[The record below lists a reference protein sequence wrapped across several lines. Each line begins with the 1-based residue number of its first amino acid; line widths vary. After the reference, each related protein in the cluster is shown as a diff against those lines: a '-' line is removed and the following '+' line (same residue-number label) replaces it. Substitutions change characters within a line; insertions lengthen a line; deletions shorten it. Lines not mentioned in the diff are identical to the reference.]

1 MKFISESTYSSN
13 VSTICSMLNELTPR
27 PDNADP
33 RAVRLTAAQ
42 KRIHAAAMELYATL
56 GVSRVGVSELASAAG
71 IARGTVYK
79 NVRSADG
86 LFEDVATQSI
96 VDMTRRVKASFV
108 GIDDPAQQ
116 MAVGVRQYIR
126 RAHEEPR
133 WGRFMNC
140 FGFSNA
146 TMQALWAT
154 DPMANLQAGIESRR
168 YLITTQQL
176 TTVLGMIAGATLA
189 AMLPVLEGHGT
200 WRDVGSDTAELLLIA
215 LGLTREEAF
224 ALARVPLP
232 SLPLA

>member
-1 MKFISESTYSSN
+1 
-13 VSTICSMLNELTPR
+13 
-27 PDNADP
+27 
-33 RAVRLTAAQ
+33 
-42 KRIHAAAMELYATL
+42 
-56 GVSRVGVSELASAAG
+56 
-71 IARGTVYK
+71 
-79 NVRSADG
+79 
-86 LFEDVATQSI
+86 
-96 VDMTRRVKASFV
+96 MTRRVKELR
-108 GIDDPAQQ
+108 GYRRPGTTDG
-116 MAVGVRQYIR
+116 VGVRQYIR

-168 YLITTQQL
+168 YLIITATDH
-176 TTVLGMIAGATLA
+176 GSGHDRWRHAGGHAPGA
-189 AMLPVLEGHGT
+189 RGHGT

>member
-1 MKFISESTYSSN
+1 
-13 VSTICSMLNELTPR
+13 
-27 PDNADP
+27 
-33 RAVRLTAAQ
+33 
-42 KRIHAAAMELYATL
+42 
-56 GVSRVGVSELASAAG
+56 
-71 IARGTVYK
+71 
-79 NVRSADG
+79 
-86 LFEDVATQSI
+86 
-96 VDMTRRVKASFV
+96 
-108 GIDDPAQQ
+108 
-116 MAVGVRQYIR
+116 
-126 RAHEEPR
+126 
-133 WGRFMNC
+133 MNC

-154 DPMANLQAGIESRR
+154 DPMANLQAGIESKR
-168 YLITTQQL
+168 YLIGTHQL